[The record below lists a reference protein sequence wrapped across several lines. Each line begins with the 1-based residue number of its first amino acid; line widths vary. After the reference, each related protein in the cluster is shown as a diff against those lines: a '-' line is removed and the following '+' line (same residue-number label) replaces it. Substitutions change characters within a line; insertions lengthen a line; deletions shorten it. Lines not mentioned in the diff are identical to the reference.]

1 MAIDIVWMLLGLA
14 ALVGGGEGLVRGAST
29 LAQRLG
35 IPSLVIGLTVVA
47 FGTSAPELG
56 VSVLAAIEGN
66 ADIAVSNVIG
76 SNIFNTLMVL
86 GIPALIRPLFLSL
99 SVLKRE
105 VPMLVLTSVLVI
117 LMAFY
122 GSQIGRGEAIVL
134 CLGLMAFLGYSCWSS
149 QVSEEGK
156 SLQDE
161 VDEIPSLSMR
171 MACVWVVVGLVLL
184 VVGARWVVGGAA
196 GVAAT
201 LGVSQTVIGLT
212 IVAVGTSLPELMAS
226 TVAAYKGEG
235 DLAIGNVIGS
245 NLFNLLGILGISGL
259 IVPLQID
266 PQLLRFDFPWM
277 VLSGLLLL
285 PLGLTQKRISRL
297 EGGILM
303 ILYAIY
309 LGWVVRRAIA
319 GPI

>member
-1 MAIDIVWMLLGLA
+1 MAIDILWMVLGLA
-14 ALVGGGEGLVRGAST
+14 TLVGGGEGLVRGAST

-35 IPSLVIGLTVVA
+35 IPKLVIGLTVVA

-56 VSVLAAIEGN
+56 VSILAALKGD

-86 GIPALIRPLFLSL
+86 GLPALIRPLILSL

-105 VPMLVLTSVLVI
+105 VPMLLVTSLLVI
-117 LMAFY
+117 LMAAY
-122 GSQIGRGEAIVL
+122 GTQIGRAEAICL
-134 CLGLMAFLGYSCWSS
+134 CLGLLAFLGYNCWSS
-149 QVSEEGK
+149 LTSDGPSSIEE
-156 SLQDE
+156 E
-161 VDEIPSLSMR
+161 VDEIQPMPVGL
-171 MACVWVVVGLVLL
+171 ACGWVAGGLVLL
-184 VVGARWVVGGAA
+184 LIGARWVVGGAA

-226 TVAAYKGEG
+226 TLAAYKGEG

-259 IVPLQID
+259 IVPLQVD
-266 PQLLRFDFPWM
+266 PQLIRFDFPWM
-277 VLSGLLLL
+277 ICSGLLLL

-303 ILYAIY
+303 ALYGCY
-309 LGWVVRRAIA
+309 LIWVVRRAIA
-319 GPI
+319 

>member
-1 MAIDIVWMLLGLA
+1 MAIDIFWMVLGLA

-35 IPSLVIGLTVVA
+35 IPKLVIGLTVVA

-56 VSVLAAIEGN
+56 VSILAALKGN

-86 GIPALIRPLFLSL
+86 GLPALIRPLFLSL

-105 VPMLVLTSVLVI
+105 VPMLLITSILVI
-117 LMAFY
+117 GMAVF
-122 GSQIGRGEAIVL
+122 GSQIARGEAFLL
-134 CLGLMAFLGYSCWSS
+134 CLGLVAFLGYTCWNS
-149 QVSEEGK
+149 QVSGGP
-156 SLQDE
+156 SIADE
-161 VDEIPSLSMR
+161 VDEIQPMPLGL
-171 MACVWVVVGLVLL
+171 ACGWVGGGLVLL
-184 VVGARWVVGGAA
+184 LIGARGVVEGAA
-196 GVAAT
+196 GVAST

-212 IVAVGTSLPELMAS
+212 IIAVGTSLPELMTS
-226 TVAAYKGEG
+226 TMAAYKGEG

-259 IVPLQID
+259 IVPLQVD
-266 PQLLRFDFPWM
+266 PQLVRFDFPWM
-277 VLSGLLLL
+277 VCSGLLLL

-297 EGGILM
+297 EGGIL
-303 ILYAIY
+303 ILLYGIY
-309 LGWVVRRAIA
+309 LIWVVRRAIA
-319 GPI
+319 